1 MTNKLSRHVLF
12 LLLALCLPFSL
23 SAQETALP
31 QNYMMEK
38 HGIAEPFYCDLEDP
52 IEEIACMAWDAAL
65 GAREYYFDQNTFGQ
79 DEFNLLV
86 SISVMNLIQQK
97 ISGLRSMLYFESG
110 YGGYTQDVCFIQK
123 RGSCGNHQF
132 IFQRAMSFAGIKNRS
147 VGVYMEL
154 NGRRLSHA
162 MNEIFLNGEWV
173 LFDTTNAAIYPD
185 QQSDYGLLSLQDL
198 TVLPQ
203 GQRFN
208 LRHFNAIDVHAFTLM
223 QNLSGVNEQF
233 QQRARR
239 EQFAYLLDETK
250 ILGTLYNN
258 HGIVFVDL
266 MRDQVFEQL
275 PNYVG
280 TNDGTNTGIT
290 MRWTV
295 PDRGQTL
302 NLRLDVAGVGGCS
315 SNGPILLDDAG
326 NEYPLQQGS
335 NHITVPNGGSYNV
348 KRDQNEICYIVFS
361 DIALLN

>member
-1 MTNKLSRHVLF
+1 MTNKLFRHVLF

-65 GAREYYFDQNTFGQ
+65 GGHRGNYNKIEFEVSFVMTAIGIIQTIASSSRNRLYKHMMGVISPFNTEQ
-79 DEFNLLV
+79 SNLCV
-86 SISVMNLIQQK
+86 
-97 ISGLRSMLYFESG
+97 
-110 YGGYTQDVCFIQK
+110 IQK
-123 RGSCGNHQF
+123 HGICGNHQDLLARVLEF
-132 IFQRAMSFAGIKNRS
+132 VDMPSRYIGIYYTTERFGRLNHATSEVYIGDHWRYFDVTWATIWLSEPGDLTSLVSIQDLVRQPNNYTRLSNELDIWFQRQYAAGVDPFGYLDSTGLIGLIK
-147 VGVYMEL
+147 
-154 NGRRLSHA
+154 
-162 MNEIFLNGEWV
+162 
-173 LFDTTNAAIYPD
+173 
-185 QQSDYGLLSLQDL
+185 
-198 TVLPQ
+198 
-203 GQRFN
+203 
-208 LRHFNAIDVHAFTLM
+208 
-223 QNLSGVNEQF
+223 
-233 QQRARR
+233 
-239 EQFAYLLDETK
+239 DEE
-250 ILGTLYNN
+250 GTLNFDPN
-258 HGIVFVDL
+258 EGFQHI
-266 MRDQVFEQL
+266 

-295 PDRGQTL
+295 PGRGQTL

-335 NHITVPNGGSYNV
+335 NHITVPNGGSFNV

-361 DIALLN
+361 DIAVIK